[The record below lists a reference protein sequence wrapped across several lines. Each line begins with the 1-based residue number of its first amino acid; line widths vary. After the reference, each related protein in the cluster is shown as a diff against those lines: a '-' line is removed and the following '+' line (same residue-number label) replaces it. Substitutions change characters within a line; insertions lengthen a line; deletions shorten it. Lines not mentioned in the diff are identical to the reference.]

1 MEPNELGS
9 CRDYNRRV
17 ELIPILQSGEP
28 GDASLTLPAIARE
41 ACAGMAV
48 LYRNVGFVPPWI
60 GYLARVDAVVAG
72 TCAFKSPPRDDR
84 VEIAYFTFP
93 PFEGR
98 GIASGM
104 ARELVKIAMTHA
116 PGVLVVAQTA
126 PERGPSTA
134 ILTRLNFHPI
144 GPVEHPEDGTVW
156 EWHLPTRPH

>member
-1 MEPNELGS
+1 MIQWS
-9 CRDYNRRV
+9 RDYNRGMKLV
-17 ELIPILQSGEP
+17 PILQSGEP
-28 GDASLTLPAIARE
+28 EDVTLALSAIARE
-41 ACAGMAV
+41 ACTGTAA

-60 GYLARVDAVVAG
+60 GYLARVEGAAMG
-72 TCAFKSPPRDDR
+72 TCAFKSPPAHDR

-104 ARELVKIAMTHA
+104 ARELVKIATTHA
-116 PGVLVVAQTA
+116 PGVLIVAQTT

-134 ILTRLNFHPI
+134 ILTRLNFQPI